1 MSNFRIKCP
10 YCDEYNEYNFKICKQ
25 YSNYRKVKCDKCNL
39 QFEINVYCEV
49 SCSADS
55 EELKELNPRF
65 VDRKEFK
72 IVSPSGNIL
81 KIWNRR

>member
-1 MSNFRIKCP
+1 MYVTTGYLYKNNKCILRGMWEDLENF
-10 YCDEYNEYNFKICKQ
+10 
-25 YSNYRKVKCDKCNL
+25 V
-39 QFEINVYCEV
+39 
-49 SCSADS
+49 

-72 IVSPSGNIL
+72 IVSPSGEIL